1 MTLAAGFT
9 LFVILMAL
17 VLMMANVAAPDVILL
32 GGVVLL
38 TVTGVLTP
46 NQALGG
52 FANTGM
58 LTVAALFVV
67 AAGLRETG
75 AVDVVTHRLLG
86 RPRSERLAI
95 LRLTAPTVLA
105 SAFLNNTTIVATL
118 MPAVSQWS
126 RRTGIPASRLLMPL
140 SFAAI
145 LGGTCTL
152 IGTSTNLIVS
162 GIVAERAA
170 HVAGLERF
178 GIFDITPLGLA
189 VAATGVVLMVLFA
202 PWLLPDRRSAVSTAD
217 DPREYV
223 CEMLVPPGSPLD
235 GQTIESLGLQHLP
248 GAYLMELVRDGR
260 VHPVVEPSRRL
271 RVGDRLVF
279 VAGVEAVLDLQRSP
293 GLEAAPDQVFK
304 LEGQRHER
312 QVVEAVVSSRNPL
325 IGRSIREGDFRNRYR
340 AVVIAVARAGERL
353 RERIGDIVLQQGD
366 VLLLEANPAFLNEQR
381 TRTDF
386 YLASQIEGA
395 GPRRTDRAGVS
406 LAILAALI
414 FSVSLELVDTSV
426 AAFSA
431 ALLTLLSRCCNLETA
446 RRSIDLQVLVAIAS
460 AIGLG
465 RAMQETGLDA
475 MLAHGAIQA
484 GASDPLLALAVVYVI
499 TSLLTEVVTNN
510 AAAVLMVPIALSMA
524 EKLGV
529 GPMGFMVAVMFAASA
544 SFLSPIGYQTNLMVF
559 GPGGYKPLDYPRLG
573 LPLSIAVGLVT
584 IFFIPRLWPF

>member
-17 VLMMANVAAPDVILL
+17 VLMMANLAQPDVALL

-38 TVTGVLTP
+38 TVAGILSP
-46 NQALGG
+46 AQAASG
-52 FANTGM
+52 FGNTGM
-58 LTVAALFVV
+58 LTVGALFVV
-67 AAGLRETG
+67 AAGLRDTG
-75 AVDVVTHRLLG
+75 AVDAVTHRLLG

-118 MPAVSQWS
+118 MPAVAQWS

-162 GIVAERAA
+162 GMVAELAPGLD
-170 HVAGLERF
+170 GLEPF
-178 GIFDITPLGLA
+178 GLFDITPVGLA
-189 VAATGVVLMVLFA
+189 VAGVGVLLLVALG
-202 PWLLPDRRSAVSTAD
+202 PLLLPDRRAAVSTAD

-223 CEMLVPPGSPLD
+223 LEMLVPVGSPLD
-235 GQTIESLGLQHLP
+235 DQTIESIGLQHMP
-248 GAYLMELVRDGR
+248 GAYLMELVREGR
-260 VHPVVEPSRRL
+260 VNAVVDPTRRL

-293 GLEAAPDQVFK
+293 GLVVAPDQVFK

-312 QVVEAVVSSRNPL
+312 QIVEAVVSDRNPL
-325 IGRSIREGDFRNRYR
+325 IGQSIRGGGFRNRYQ
-340 AVVIAVARAGERL
+340 AVVIAVARSGERL
-353 RERIGDIVLQQGD
+353 LGRIGDIVLHQGD
-366 VLLLEANPAFLNEQR
+366 VLLLEAHPSFMGEQR

-386 YLASQIEGA
+386 YLVSQIEGA
-395 GPRRTDRAGVS
+395 NPRRTDRAAVA

-414 FSVSLELVDTSV
+414 LSVSLDLVDTST
-426 AAFSA
+426 AAFCA
-431 ALLTLLSRCCNLETA
+431 ALMVVLTRCCTLEAA

-460 AIGLG
+460 SIGLG
-465 RAMQETGLDA
+465 RAMQETGLDTMIA
-475 MLAHGAIQA
+475 GLAIDA
-484 GASDPLLALAVVYVI
+484 GADNPFAALVVVYLF
-499 TSLLTEVVTNN
+499 TTLLTEVVTNN
-510 AAAVLMVPIALSMA
+510 AAAVLMVPIGLSLA
-524 EKLGV
+524 AQLDAS
-529 GPMGFMVAVMFAASA
+529 PMGYMVAVMFAASA

-573 LPLSIAVGLVT
+573 LPLAIAVGLT
-584 IFFIPRLWPF
+584 TLFLIPTFWPF